1 MPVKIGLRTQ
11 REQAARDQL
20 GALGSSTP
28 IRHEAPIARCGEQ
41 HDDQPGDPQD
51 EPGQRRHTGW
61 RAPRQRVVPVSTS
74 NGAASPSSTAAG
86 STHPT
91 RGASRGGRRC
101 RGTRSW
107 PVAGPRL
114 AGSRPRTFGVA
125 HPASSGPATA
135 TPSGFRGISGRA
147 GSLAWWG
154 GVLFPAAVLLGLAA
168 PVLVLTGTT
177 LPLGTLAHPVVA
189 TAGLVVGIAGL
200 AVVLLAQHGMGASW
214 RIGVDDSERTEL
226 VTSGLFGRVR
236 NPIFTGMAAV
246 SAGVMLMAPTL
257 ARSAWPWLAWS
268 RRCRSRSASSRS
280 RIWRGPTASPTC
292 ATPPRPGGSCPAS
305 AG

>member
-1 MPVKIGLRTQ
+1 MRVRGRLHRPVLRRRDPVTAVGWAW
-11 REQAARDQL
+11 AAL
-20 GALGSSTP
+20 ALY
-28 IRHEAPIARCGEQ
+28 
-41 HDDQPGDPQD
+41 
-51 EPGQRRHTGW
+51 
-61 RAPRQRVVPVSTS
+61 
-74 NGAASPSSTAAG
+74 
-86 STHPT
+86 
-91 RGASRGGRRC
+91 
-101 RGTRSW
+101 
-107 PVAGPRL
+107 L
-114 AGSRPRTFGVA
+114 AGLVLAFGVRTWLQLRRT
-125 HPASSGPATA
+125 GT
-135 TPSGFRGISGRA
+135 SGFRGISGRA

-257 ARSAWPWLAWS
+257 VAVLALACLVAAVQIQVRVVEEPYLARTHGEPYLRYA
-268 RRCRSRSASSRS
+268 
-280 RIWRGPTASPTC
+280 
-292 ATPPRPGGSCPAS
+292 AS
-305 AG
+305 AGRFLPRIGRMRVERPRSARDAR